1 MYGLDPAHF
10 LSAPRL
16 AWQAVLKNTKVKLDL
31 LTEIDILLIV
41 EKSVRGGICDDIS
54 MRKLI
59 INIMKYYSKYEMHEI
74 SNDT

>member
-1 MYGLDPAHF
+1 MYGLDPAHS

-31 LTEIDILLIV
+31 LTEINILLIV

-54 MRKLI
+54 MQ
-59 INIMKYYSKYEMHEI
+59 S
-74 SNDT
+74 